1 MAVALGTI
9 TFVRSNGLT
18 KSVEVEIQDA
28 VAGLA
33 TFDAGAGAATGMD
46 TLYMDEGMNFV
57 HLSMLGVTTA
67 TALRVIVNGTPT
79 NQVIHHNVDHL
90 HSNVNKP
97 PLNISFVKGT
107 RFQLIGE

>member
-1 MAVALGTI
+1 MAVALGTL

-18 KSVEVEIQDA
+18 KSVEVEVQDA
-28 VAGLA
+28 AGDLA
-33 TFDAGAGAATGMD
+33 TFDAGAGAGTGMD
-46 TLYMDEGMNFV
+46 TFYIDEPMNLV
-57 HLSMLGVTTA
+57 HLSMLGATTA
-67 TALRVIVNGTPT
+67 TALRLIINGTPT

-97 PLNISFVKGT
+97 PLNMSFTIGS